1 MKDYNLTEKEINE
14 KVEQAKKIIKEKVIA
29 DHEVDDDTQ
38 EIMARILEEAKMPI
52 ELKNEDFKMGEREL
66 DIRGLSSKNRDQMLF
81 RMLVLNN
88 VYQRQNALTLIDIM
102 RLMMILLKQMGVENI
117 EKAIDD
123 LIQEQT
129 QKIKQPN

>member
-1 MKDYNLTEKEINE
+1 MEEKEINK
-14 KVEQAKKIIKEKVIA
+14 KVEEAKQIIKEKVIA
-29 DHEVDDDTQ
+29 DHEVDDATQ

-52 ELKNEDFKMGEREL
+52 EMKNEDFKMGEREL

-102 RLMMILLKQMGVENI
+102 RLIMVLLKQMGVNSI
-117 EKAIDD
+117 EEAIDN

>member
-1 MKDYNLTEKEINE
+1 MEEKEINK
-14 KVEQAKKIIKEKVIA
+14 KVEEAKQIIKEKVIA
-29 DHEVDDDTQ
+29 DHEVDDATQ

-52 ELKNEDFKMGEREL
+52 EMKNEDFKMGEREL

-102 RLMMILLKQMGVENI
+102 RLMMI
-117 EKAIDD
+117 
-123 LIQEQT
+123 
-129 QKIKQPN
+129 

>member
-1 MKDYNLTEKEINE
+1 
-14 KVEQAKKIIKEKVIA
+14 
-29 DHEVDDDTQ
+29 
-38 EIMARILEEAKMPI
+38 
-52 ELKNEDFKMGEREL
+52 MGEREL

>member
-1 MKDYNLTEKEINE
+1 MGEKEINE

>member
-1 MKDYNLTEKEINE
+1 MEEKEINK
-14 KVEQAKKIIKEKVIA
+14 KVEEAKQIIKEKVIA
-29 DHEVDDDTQ
+29 DHEVDDATQ

-52 ELKNEDFKMGEREL
+52 EMKNEDFKMGEREL

>member
-1 MKDYNLTEKEINE
+1 
-14 KVEQAKKIIKEKVIA
+14 
-29 DHEVDDDTQ
+29 
-38 EIMARILEEAKMPI
+38 MARILEEAKMPI
-52 ELKNEDFKMGEREL
+52 EMKNEDFKMGEREL

-102 RLMMILLKQMGVENI
+102 RLIMILLKQMGVNSI
-117 EKAIDD
+117 EEAIDN

>member
-1 MKDYNLTEKEINE
+1 MGEKEINE
-14 KVEQAKKIIKEKVIA
+14 KVEQAKKISKEKVIA

>member
-1 MKDYNLTEKEINE
+1 MEEKEINK
-14 KVEQAKKIIKEKVIA
+14 KVEEAKQIIKEKVIA
-29 DHEVDDDTQ
+29 DHEVDDATQ

-52 ELKNEDFKMGEREL
+52 EMKNEDFKMGEREL

-102 RLMMILLKQMGVENI
+102 RLMMILLKQMGVNSI
-117 EKAIDD
+117 EEAIDN